1 MKRKSNSEDR
11 YRMVRRLT
19 NVFTPREWLLLLVLT
34 AVQFCH
40 ILDFVILMPLAPML
54 MRSLH
59 VSPSE
64 FGLLVSA
71 YTFSAAASGLVAA
84 AYMDRFDRKR
94 MLLFLLA
101 GFGLGTLLCGMV
113 ESYWLLMAARVATGA
128 FGGVLAGV
136 VFAIVGDQI
145 RPERRGTAMG
155 VIMGAFSAASV
166 LGLPFGLWLA
176 ERFAWEMPFLMLAAI
191 TGVVFV
197 IGLLALPPMGAH
209 LVHRGGEGRVFR
221 ELWQVAREPIHL
233 RAFVLTTAIMFS
245 AFSVVPFLAPYLT
258 TNAGMPESRL
268 DTMYLFGGLATLVT
282 GPLLW
287 GPLADRFGHARVF
300 ALTAMLSIVPIA
312 AVTNLPRSPLPVI
325 LAVTTAMMV
334 MASGRMISATA
345 LITGVVD
352 PRRRGSFMS
361 LNSSV
366 QQGAAGAASFLA
378 GLLIGGGQGRPLT
391 GYSTVGAG
399 AIAASLVSL
408 VLLRGLR
415 PSTVRTQAPP
425 LERTGAP
432 EEAAPLEAPRP
443 LRDEPRARPR
453 RERAAAGED

>member
-1 MKRKSNSEDR
+1 MT
-11 YRMVRRLT
+11 RRLT
-19 NVFTPREWLLLLVLT
+19 NVFSPREWLLLLVLT

-136 VFAIVGDQI
+136 VFSIVGDQI

-155 VIMGAFSAASV
+155 VVMGAFSAASV

-176 ERFAWEMPFLMLAAI
+176 EHFAWEMPFRALAAI
-191 TGVVFV
+191 TGIVFV
-197 IGLLALPPMGAH
+197 LALIALPPMRAH
-209 LVHRGGEGRVFR
+209 LAHRRDEARVFR
-221 ELWQVAREPIHL
+221 DLWQVAREPIHL
-233 RAFVLTTAIMFS
+233 RAFLLTTAIMFS

-258 TNAGMPESRL
+258 ANAGMPEGRL
-268 DTMYLFGGLATLVT
+268 DTMYLVGGLATLLT

-287 GPLADRFGHARVF
+287 GPLADRYGHARTF
-300 ALTAMLSIVPIA
+300 ALTAVLSIIPIA
-312 AVTNLPRSPLPVI
+312 VVTNLPRSPLPVI
-325 LAVTTAMMV
+325 LAVTTLMMV

-352 PRRRGSFMS
+352 QRRRGSFMS

-378 GLLIGGGQGRPLT
+378 GLLIGGGGGRPLT
-391 GYSTVGAG
+391 GYSTVGMG

-415 PSTVRTQAPP
+415 PSTVRAEPAQMEA
-425 LERTGAP
+425 TGAP

-443 LRDEPRARPR
+443 LRDEPRTRPR
-453 RERAAAGED
+453 RQRAAAGDD